1 LKGRE
6 KVYFVQVK
14 SVWTAG
20 GVVSVVVKREK
31 IQNRKNLGIVFCTFN
46 TEEGEMNDFLWFIP
60 ANDFIKGANY
70 LKGYDEYAFTAGRE
84 QRETNKWNEYL
95 IDKRDLG
102 NQIIA
107 QMKRI

>member
-1 LKGRE
+1 
-6 KVYFVQVK
+6 
-14 SVWTAG
+14 
-20 GVVSVVVKREK
+20 
-31 IQNRKNLGIVFCTFN
+31 
-46 TEEGEMNDFLWFIP
+46 MNDFLWFIP